1 MFVGYQAMGTLGR
14 QIVDGKKRVRILG
27 QQYKVKAKVVRVN
40 GFSSHADKNELL
52 NWLKELE
59 SPPRRVFVVHGE
71 TKSAQHFGDYLKEK
85 TGWQVTVPAYQD
97 EIMLD

>member
-14 QIVDGKKRVRILG
+14 QIVDGKSPVRILG
-27 QQYKVKAKVVRVN
+27 EKYKVKAKVVRVN

-52 NWLKELE
+52 NWLRELE

-71 TKSAQHFGDYLKEK
+71 TKSAQHFGDYLRKK
-85 TGWQVTVPAYQD
+85 TGWQVTVPAYKD